1 MEIVGYQSKINITQV
16 LPCVKEDITRN
27 HEIELKQLIDTSWL
41 YDPFGDNLTYGVEFK
56 VGRCFSWEFFF
67 FAETIEM
74 AEELGGALL
83 YNLQGKY
90 NGLDGYVSVDPLYLE
105 FLKIDRNLYELVL
118 PSNPPIQ
125 LHLLRK
131 IINYYKAP
139 QRKLDA
145 TIFILWKRDNLHI
158 NPDPLRFMFRT
169 FVTLSPNSEF
179 PISFRE
185 TEINF
190 NAVLRYFISDMSIP
204 PYIKAKYTELSP
216 DYWKNVLT
224 SDVFP
229 ERSVHGQ
236 LPNELM
242 PNFLDPSV
250 VDFDIPQ
257 DMPLMRP
264 PVLDNRNTVNLGLS
278 KSDPNYVY
286 IGDKMNKGVLS
297 TEIGLIEINSL
308 TTHLNI
314 FGKTGTGK
322 STLIKMILHQ
332 IISKR
337 PDIGILIVNFAKP
350 YLEDDYPMAEVYKF
364 PSKKFRMPY
373 ITPSERTMISIKKT
387 SNVFASCL
395 GLKYIGPTIFS
406 ETLRVCYSKFRKFP
420 DKVKDFFDC
429 VDENM
434 KAKSWEP
441 EYKQHVRTTFK
452 RRINELFY
460 REDLMATLNLLDGEW
475 NNIPEWFKKWL
486 EGRTVLLDLTNCLEE
501 EQHLIGMMILN
512 MIDVLI
518 PIDREKSNILKYL
531 LMLDEAHRLL
541 GEPNDRHPESPE
553 FIMKNKTNSSF
564 SKIIN
569 ESRSKGL
576 GIINAD
582 QNPHLLL
589 VLAIDSARK
598 KFLFQLGYP
607 SNQIFTGSIN
617 EREMLLT
624 LKGRYALVMTNAERY
639 LMRTAEDITHKSSGF
654 CDLNGI

>member
-1 MEIVGYQSKINITQV
+1 
-16 LPCVKEDITRN
+16 
-27 HEIELKQLIDTSWL
+27 
-41 YDPFGDNLTYGVEFK
+41 
-56 VGRCFSWEFFF
+56 
-67 FAETIEM
+67 
-74 AEELGGALL
+74 
-83 YNLQGKY
+83 
-90 NGLDGYVSVDPLYLE
+90 
-105 FLKIDRNLYELVL
+105 
-118 PSNPPIQ
+118 
-125 LHLLRK
+125 
-131 IINYYKAP
+131 
-139 QRKLDA
+139 
-145 TIFILWKRDNLHI
+145 
-158 NPDPLRFMFRT
+158 MFRT

-475 NNIPEWFKKWL
+475 NNIPE
-486 EGRTVLLDLTNCLEE
+486 
-501 EQHLIGMMILN
+501 
-512 MIDVLI
+512 
-518 PIDREKSNILKYL
+518 
-531 LMLDEAHRLL
+531 
-541 GEPNDRHPESPE
+541 
-553 FIMKNKTNSSF
+553 
-564 SKIIN
+564 
-569 ESRSKGL
+569 
-576 GIINAD
+576 
-582 QNPHLLL
+582 
-589 VLAIDSARK
+589 
-598 KFLFQLGYP
+598 
-607 SNQIFTGSIN
+607 
-617 EREMLLT
+617 
-624 LKGRYALVMTNAERY
+624 
-639 LMRTAEDITHKSSGF
+639 
-654 CDLNGI
+654 